1 MRGSALIHCVEKAGT
16 RRQGAKLVA
25 LHCCSTFMV
34 LLQLSL
40 IIAKLDGVGLP
51 WVIIL
56 IPSWI
61 LDLIVCCLGCFM
73 TCHLGEVS
81 TAHYGHA
88 AAIFV
93 TGWTGIPGFMCMQV
107 LLASGVRSALHVA
120 MPILLLGLVPLL
132 CKLGFVI
139 GRWHA
144 RTRAFASGVQRRARQ
159 RSSAKQGGAA
169 EKCSGDAQ
177 QGSAAPGSLE
187 AVVRAA
193 A

>member
-1 MRGSALIHCVEKAGT
+1 M
-16 RRQGAKLVA
+16 
-25 LHCCSTFMV
+25 
-34 LLQLSL
+34 
-40 IIAKLDGVGLP
+40 
-51 WVIIL
+51 
-56 IPSWI
+56 
-61 LDLIVCCLGCFM
+61 CCLGCFT

-159 RSSAKQGGAA
+159 RSSAKIAREARRLSGDTPGGATPA
-169 EKCSGDAQ
+169 TLQSKR
-177 QGSAAPGSLE
+177 GSAALRMLAE
-187 AVVRAA
+187 RKWRWQRVVQERVCGARVWA
-193 A
+193 GR